1 VTRVLG
7 AAVGAVAVVAV
18 TFAPACRNW
27 MHSRA
32 LCPGCNVVVIS
43 IDTLRAD
50 HVGAYGYPRPTT
62 PRLDRFAS
70 RAVVFERAISQSAW
84 TRPAHASMFTG
95 LYPVE
100 HGIVTVHPPRRLSP
114 EIPTL
119 ATVLSQAGYRTA
131 AFVGGG
137 NLSAEFGFDS
147 GFETYRSPGRRF
159 SETVPG
165 ALAWIDKDTTRPFFL
180 FVHGLDAH
188 RPYRADTADRL
199 ALGLSAEPGRNFAQ
213 ACHGRPDASV
223 QPLIDQYDAAIHR
236 ADRFLGLLLDAL
248 DSDRLRDRTLVIVIS
263 DHGEEFREHGGCF
276 HIRSLHREVVEVP
289 LMMRLPGVPPRRVPG
304 VVPASVALAPTVL
317 KLVLGDRRA
326 LPGPSIAS
334 LVTGEEHRFEYV
346 VSETSTR
353 RTRDGRGGRIRSI
366 TGPTDKLIHWIDE
379 GRIAYYDLH
388 ADPGED
394 EPLEVQR
401 AEALRRVLDQWR
413 GRHRRLAG
421 VSRPLRLT
429 SELDR
434 QLRALGYVH

>member
-1 VTRVLG
+1 MTRVFAAAIG
-7 AAVGAVAVVAV
+7 AAAVVVLAL
-18 TFAPACRNW
+18 APACRDW

-32 LCPGCNVVVIS
+32 LCPRCNVVVIS

-62 PRLDRFAS
+62 PWLDRFAS
-70 RAVVFERAISQSAW
+70 RSVVFERAISQSAW

-119 ATVLSQAGYRTA
+119 ASVLSQAGYRTA

-137 NLSAEFGFDS
+137 NLSAEFGFAA

-159 SETVPG
+159 SETVPA
-165 ALAWIDKDTTRPFFL
+165 ALAWIDENAARPFFL

-188 RPYRADTADRL
+188 RPYRADAADRL
-199 ALGLSAEPGRNFAQ
+199 ALGLPAEPERNFAQ
-213 ACHGRPDASV
+213 ACHGRPDAPV
-223 QPLIDQYDAAIHR
+223 QPLVDQYDAAVHQ
-236 ADRFLGLLLDAL
+236 ADRFLGLLLEAL
-248 DSDRLRDRTLVIVIS
+248 DSDRLRDRTLVIVTS

-276 HIRSLHREVVEVP
+276 HIRSLHREIVEVP
-289 LMMRLPGVPPRRVPG
+289 LMIRLPGVPPRRVPG

-317 KLVLGDRRA
+317 ELVLGDRRA

-334 LVTGEEHRFEYV
+334 LVAGEAQHFEYV

-353 RTRDGRGGRIRSI
+353 RIRGGRGGRIRSI
-366 TGPTDKLIHWIDE
+366 TGPTDKLIHWVDE
-379 GRIAYYDLH
+379 GRIAYYDLDT
-388 ADPGED
+388 DPGEH

-401 AEALRRVLDQWR
+401 AEALRRALDRWR
-413 GRHRRLAG
+413 GRHPRLG
-421 VSRPLRLT
+421 EGSRPIRIT
-429 SELDR
+429 SELGR